1 MSLTDEINDKLK
13 EETEGVTWLGDQIVL
28 LDAEKEQWD
37 AAIDKMDRPLVTE
50 IDEVNE
56 TLGKVRAAYQDRIN
70 VGCRTDM
77 FWRVTGVQTNMS
89 NVTTYNLLCT
99 KISLNGYD
107 AVGSGLGTCLS
118 WLVPSGTNSSGIQSF
133 VDLSLIHI

>member
-13 EETEGVTWLGDQIVL
+13 DETEGVTWLGDQIVL

-89 NVTTYNLLCT
+89 NVTTYDFFCFRPRKNIRHHVRFCRLVRKFSCNTHRSQLHL
-99 KISLNGYD
+99 KA
-107 AVGSGLGTCLS
+107 AVSQMET
-118 WLVPSGTNSSGIQSF
+118 F
-133 VDLSLIHI
+133 

>member
-13 EETEGVTWLGDQIVL
+13 DETEGVTWLGDQIVL

-56 TLGKVRAAYQDRIN
+56 PLGKV
-70 VGCRTDM
+70 
-77 FWRVTGVQTNMS
+77 
-89 NVTTYNLLCT
+89 
-99 KISLNGYD
+99 
-107 AVGSGLGTCLS
+107 
-118 WLVPSGTNSSGIQSF
+118 
-133 VDLSLIHI
+133 

>member
-50 IDEVNE
+50 MM
-56 TLGKVRAAYQDRIN
+56 K
-70 VGCRTDM
+70 
-77 FWRVTGVQTNMS
+77 
-89 NVTTYNLLCT
+89 
-99 KISLNGYD
+99 
-107 AVGSGLGTCLS
+107 
-118 WLVPSGTNSSGIQSF
+118 
-133 VDLSLIHI
+133 

>member
-13 EETEGVTWLGDQIVL
+13 DETEGVTWLGDQIVL

-50 IDEVNE
+50 VDAVNQ
-56 TLGKVRAAYQDRIN
+56 TLGEVRAAYQDRIN

-77 FWRVTGVQTNMS
+77 F
-89 NVTTYNLLCT
+89 
-99 KISLNGYD
+99 
-107 AVGSGLGTCLS
+107 
-118 WLVPSGTNSSGIQSF
+118 
-133 VDLSLIHI
+133 